1 MIMAYGTR
9 FSPARPIWSTRA
21 SFSPVSSRIAACTVG
36 GSWPHSA
43 RPSRIS
49 AAPSLTHSQ
58 TGSGDRPVRMIASK
72 PAILSSGP
80 Q

>member
-1 MIMAYGTR
+1 MSIAYGTR
-9 FSPARPIWSTRA
+9 FSPARPIWSTRH
-21 SFSPVSSRIAACTVG
+21 SFSPVSALIVAWTVG

-43 RPSRIS
+43 LASRIS
-49 AAPSLTHSQ
+49 AAPSLTQIQ
-58 TGSGDRPVRMIASK
+58 TGRGERPVRMIASK